1 MNVVAIST
9 VDRQPAL
16 AGTARHVRQRRQPRR
31 DPSPAS
37 RLALGT
43 LQAMMGLAAYQA
55 HAR

>member
-1 MNVVAIST
+1 MNVVTHPT
-9 VDRQPAL
+9 VDRQSGF

-31 DPSPAS
+31 DPAAS
-37 RLALGT
+37 RLSLGT